1 MNELESIFEA
11 SLDEIEDGITDG
23 FLSIVNICM
32 LVVILVCAFLWCK
45 LDKAE
50 KMSWKEKNRG
60 LERIYCYKD
69 LNIQL
74 INLIS

>member
-50 KMSWKEKNRG
+50 KMS
-60 LERIYCYKD
+60 
-69 LNIQL
+69 
-74 INLIS
+74 